1 MKTSQC
7 LLAEAIG
14 AFLFCFAGIA
24 AILST
29 QDPINS
35 GAGIVGIAL
44 AHGLA
49 LSVAVNA
56 FGGVSGAHFNPA
68 VTVGML
74 VTGRIKFDR
83 AVQYIL
89 AQLVG
94 GTVAAWAC
102 HSFFPAAAVTSAKLG
117 IPLPGAG
124 NMPGTEGAWLTLPI
138 LLGVEF
144 VLTFLLMTAIFGTAV
159 DERGQAVKIG
169 GFGIGL
175 TVTFD
180 ILAGGAITG
189 ASEVLYIANY
199 GHDHYQRQWE
209 AELGLP
215 WEGDNR
221 ENWERISPFNRVEH
235 IETPTLIMGG
245 EDDWNV
251 PILNSE
257 QLYQALRRR
266 GVETQLVVY
275 PGQSHGIRL
284 PSYQVDRYERY
295 LGWYDKYVRGA
306 RRPISE

>member
-1 MKTSQC
+1 MNTTSR

-14 AFLFCFAGIA
+14 TFFLCFAGIG

-29 QDPINS
+29 QPPINS
-35 GAGIVGIAL
+35 GAGLVGIAL

-49 LSVAVNA
+49 LSVAVSA

-83 AVQYIL
+83 AAQYIL

-124 NMPGTEGAWLTLPI
+124 NMPGTEGAWLTFPI

-159 DERGQAVKIG
+159 DERGKALKIG

-189 ASEVLYIANY
+189 ASMNPARSFGPALVY
-199 GHDHYQRQWE
+199 GHFDWHWCYWL
-209 AELGLP
+209 APIAGAVVAALVYHHCILGS
-215 WEGDNR
+215 EDN
-221 ENWERISPFNRVEH
+221 
-235 IETPTLIMGG
+235 G
-245 EDDWNV
+245 
-251 PILNSE
+251 
-257 QLYQALRRR
+257 
-266 GVETQLVVY
+266 
-275 PGQSHGIRL
+275 
-284 PSYQVDRYERY
+284 
-295 LGWYDKYVRGA
+295 
-306 RRPISE
+306 